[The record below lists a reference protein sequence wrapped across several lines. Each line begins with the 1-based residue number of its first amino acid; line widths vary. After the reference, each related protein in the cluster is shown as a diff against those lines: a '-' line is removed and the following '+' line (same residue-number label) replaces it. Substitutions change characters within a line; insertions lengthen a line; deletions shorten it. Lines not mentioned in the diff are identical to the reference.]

1 MSDTA
6 TQLRDNV
13 RSTAADLE
21 ILVAIASED
30 FDKSDGDTAA
40 AIFEDHGREITP
52 DTEWAETAREILDE
66 WPLGFVEHGKRTP
79 GGEWETTHVVV
90 VFGTGGPHIELDTS
104 ERAVMGYWGSDRDRA
119 PVSGAV
125 VEYFEGLTNCRP

>member
-21 ILVAIASED
+21 VLVAAVN
-30 FDKSDGDTAA
+30 GDAVDPHVLQ
-40 AIFEDHGREITP
+40 AIFEDHGVMEDDGYTS
-52 DTEWAETAREILDE
+52 DDGAYYILST
-66 WPLGFVEHGKRTP
+66 WPLEIVQHGRRAP

-90 VFGTGGPHIELDTS
+90 VFSTGGPHVELDTS
-104 ERAVMGYWGSDRDRA
+104 ERAVVGYWGSDRDRA
-119 PVSGAV
+119 PVSGV
-125 VEYFEGLTNCRP
+125 VVDYFGSLTDC

>member
-13 RSTAADLE
+13 RSTATDLE
-21 ILVAIASED
+21 VLVAAA
-30 FDKSDGDTAA
+30 KGDTADTHVLLQ
-40 AIFEDHGREITP
+40 AIFEDHGVEVDDGYTS
-52 DTEWAETAREILDE
+52 DEAARYILSA
-66 WPLGFVEHGKRTP
+66 WPLEIVEHGRRAP

-104 ERAVMGYWGSDRDRA
+104 ERAVMGYWGGDRERA

-125 VEYFEGLTNCRP
+125 VEYFESLGI